1 MDVALAHPE
10 DEGTSS
16 EEDKCAKLDKFW
28 VPGALLLGVI
38 VGLLLPASQPGWG
51 GRTSEVLGWTY
62 FFAWSVSFYPQVF
75 LNIRRQSVVG
85 LSLDYQILNA
95 FGFACY
101 FLFNA
106 LLFWS
111 PGIRASYRQSHNG
124 QDSAVRLND
133 VVFAGHALLVTLVTL
148 VQIGFYYDYP
158 PLAGADRLLRFV
170 VLAALGMVGIFMVG
184 AALFIAT
191 YEECCL
197 SWLTFL
203 TIIAEVKVVI
213 SVVKYCPQVWMNYK
227 RKSTAGWTI
236 YNVLLDLS
244 GGFLSVAQLLLDA
257 SLSDDWSKV
266 SGDPAKL
273 MLGNVSVFFDLIF
286 IVQHFCLYRDASRAR
301 LCDVH
306 GSGGSSA
313 SSSEGF

>member
-1 MDVALAHPE
+1 MDVALAPGDGSE
-10 DEGTSS
+10 ESQESS
-16 EEDKCAKLDKFW
+16 EDDKCA
-28 VPGALLLGVI
+28 GAARAMLCH
-38 VGLLLPASQPGWG
+38 ASARRELNYDSP
-51 GRTSEVLGWTY
+51 
-62 FFAWSVSFYPQVF
+62 VF
-75 LNIRRQSVVG
+75 LNIRRRSVVG

-95 FGFACY
+95 FGFTCY

-111 PGIRASYRQSHNG
+111 PGIRGAYRQSHHG

-148 VQIGFYYDYP
+148 AQIGIYYDYP
-158 PLAGADRLLRFV
+158 PLAGSDRLLRFA
-170 VLAALGMVGIFMVG
+170 VLAALGLVGLFMVG
-184 AALFIAT
+184 AALYIGA

-203 TIIAEVKVVI
+203 TITAEVKVAI

-236 YNVLLDLS
+236 YNVLLDFT
-244 GGFLSVAQLLLDA
+244 GGLLSVAQLLLDA
-257 SLSDDWSKV
+257 SLSNDWSKV

-273 MLGNVSVFFDLIF
+273 MLGNVSVFFDIIF
-286 IVQHFCLYRDASRAR
+286 IVQHFCLYRDASRGRA
-301 LCDVH
+301 LCDTH
-306 GSGGSSA
+306 S
-313 SSSEGF
+313 SSSEAL